1 MLKCFCFLKQFNIE
15 NIFKFKSV
23 RGVIMLD
30 FLYSVIYGIIQGITE
45 WLPIS
50 STGHLILAKDLFKL
64 STSENFFEMFLVII
78 QLGSIIAVV
87 LLFWNKLW
95 PFKKNTTGKICCK
108 PQTLKLW
115 SKVLVGIIPALIL
128 GLLLDNFMDKIS
140 NKIVVSVTLIVY
152 GILFILVE
160 NLNKGKKTKVNTLE
174 DISYKTAFFVGCFQA
189 LALIPGTSRSGA
201 TILGAMILG
210 FYRPVAA
217 EFSFFIAIPTMCG
230 ASLLKI
236 VKYFAKGYSFGGRE
250 IMILFVGTLVSFLVS
265 VFAIKFLMNFIKKK
279 NFVPFGYY
287 RIALGILVL
296 LLIPVL
302 GM

>member
-1 MLKCFCFLKQFNIE
+1 
-15 NIFKFKSV
+15 
-23 RGVIMLD
+23 MLD

>member
-1 MLKCFCFLKQFNIE
+1 
-15 NIFKFKSV
+15 
-23 RGVIMLD
+23 MLD

-95 PFKKNTTGKICCK
+95 PFKKNTTGKICYK

>member
-1 MLKCFCFLKQFNIE
+1 
-15 NIFKFKSV
+15 
-23 RGVIMLD
+23 MLD

-115 SKVLVGIIPALIL
+115 SKVLVGIIPALVL

-230 ASLLKI
+230 ASFLKI
-236 VKYFAKGYSFGGRE
+236 VKYFAKGYSFGGSE
-250 IMILFVGTLVSFLVS
+250 IMILLVGTLVSFLVS